1 MATDP
6 ATERVVYIRPRTI
19 LQVLGIVLA
28 TLAIIAFVYLAWHI
42 VTWILVAA
50 FLALALNPAVEHI
63 ERRGLKRGYA
73 AAIVFVLALAA
84 MVGLG
89 FLVLPPLVRQVSDF
103 IQAVPDLV
111 DDLVAGRGQLGFLQR
126 DYHIV
131 DRIRAAI
138 EEHGAGSLLGVTA
151 PALAVAQSVFSII
164 IGSVAIAFLTF
175 FMLLDGP
182 RLVERFYVFLPDS
195 ARPRWQRVGHEIYRT
210 VGGYVT
216 GNVVISV
223 IAGVAAAAVLFGLG
237 SKYSVALAVVVAILD
252 LVPLAGAT
260 MAAVI
265 VSTVVFVELGW
276 VKGVIVIGFFLLYQQ
291 LENHVLQP
299 VIYGRTVRLS
309 PLVVL
314 ISVLIGAEL
323 AGILG
328 ALAAI
333 PVAGIVQAVGREFLR
348 YRSESAPEPPSALPE
363 QTLPKG
369 GFAPGFRVPTLRAKG
384 ATAWQQLSAMR
395 PGKNDMKC
403 ARSSKARRWATR
415 SATNAGTMSR
425 QSSLRSN
432 SCSGAIQAARESF
445 TRSKW

>member
-1 MATDP
+1 MATSP
-6 ATERVVYIRPRTI
+6 TTERVVYIRPRTI
-19 LQVLGIVLA
+19 LQVLGIFLA
-28 TLAIIAFVYLAWHI
+28 TIAILAFVFLAWHI
-42 VTWILVAA
+42 ITWILVAV
-50 FLALALNPAVEHI
+50 FLALALNPAVEKF
-63 ERRGLKRGYA
+63 ERRGMRRGIA
-73 AAIVFVLALAA
+73 SATVFLLALAVI
-84 MVGLG
+84 VGLG
-89 FLVLPPLVRQVSDF
+89 FLVLPPLVRQVTDF
-103 IQAVPDLV
+103 IQAIPDLV

-182 RLVERFYVFLPDS
+182 RLVERFYALLPES
-195 ARPRWQRVGHEIYRT
+195 ARPRWERVGNDIYRT

-216 GNVVISV
+216 GNILISV
-223 IAGVAAAAVLFGLG
+223 IAGVAAMVALFAVG
-237 SKYSVALAVVVAILD
+237 SSYSVALAVVVAILD

-276 VKGVIVIGFFLLYQQ
+276 LKGVIIIVFFLLYQQ

-299 VIYGRTVRLS
+299 IIYGRTVQLS

-314 ISVLIGAEL
+314 ISILIGAEL

-333 PVAGIVQAVGREFLR
+333 PVAGIVQAVGRELLR
-348 YRSESAPEPPSALPE
+348 YRSEATPAPP
-363 QTLPKG
+363 
-369 GFAPGFRVPTLRAKG
+369 
-384 ATAWQQLSAMR
+384 
-395 PGKNDMKC
+395 
-403 ARSSKARRWATR
+403 
-415 SATNAGTMSR
+415 
-425 QSSLRSN
+425 
-432 SCSGAIQAARESF
+432 
-445 TRSKW
+445 

>member
-1 MATDP
+1 MATSP
-6 ATERVVYIRPRTI
+6 TTERVVYIRPRTI

-28 TLAIIAFVYLAWHI
+28 TLAILAFVYLAWHI
-42 VTWILVAA
+42 ITWILVAI
-50 FLALALNPAVEHI
+50 FLALALNPAVEKF
-63 ERRGLKRGYA
+63 ERRGMRRGYA
-73 AAIVFVLALAA
+73 SATVFLLALAA
-84 MVGLG
+84 IVGLG
-89 FLVLPPLVRQVSDF
+89 FLVLPPLVRQVTDF

-111 DDLVAGRGQLGFLQR
+111 DDLVAGRGALGFLQR

-138 EEHGAGSLLGVTA
+138 EDNGVGGVLGVTA
-151 PALAVAQSVFSII
+151 PAIAVAQSLFSVI
-164 IGSVAIAFLTF
+164 IGSVAIAFLTY

-182 RLVERFYVFLPDS
+182 RMVERFYAVLPES

-216 GNVVISV
+216 GNILISV
-223 IAGVAAAAVLFGLG
+223 IAGVAAMVALFAVG
-237 SKYSVALAVVVAILD
+237 SSYSVALAVVVAILD

-276 VKGVIVIGFFLLYQQ
+276 VRGVIIIVFFLLYQQ

-299 VIYGRTVRLS
+299 IIYGRTVQLS
-309 PLVVL
+309 PLIVL

-333 PVAGIVQAVGREFLR
+333 PVAGIIQAIGREILR
-348 YRSESAPEPPSALPE
+348 YRSEASPAPP
-363 QTLPKG
+363 
-369 GFAPGFRVPTLRAKG
+369 
-384 ATAWQQLSAMR
+384 
-395 PGKNDMKC
+395 
-403 ARSSKARRWATR
+403 
-415 SATNAGTMSR
+415 
-425 QSSLRSN
+425 
-432 SCSGAIQAARESF
+432 
-445 TRSKW
+445 

>member
-6 ATERVVYIRPRTI
+6 ASERVVYIRPRTI

-28 TLAIIAFVYLAWHI
+28 TLAVIAFVYLAWHI

-50 FLALALNPAVEHI
+50 FLALALNPAVEAF
-63 ERRGLKRGYA
+63 ERRGLRRGYA
-73 AAIVFVLALAA
+73 AAIVFILAVAA
-84 MVGLG
+84 IVGLG
-89 FLVLPPLVRQVSDF
+89 FLVLPPLIRQVTDF
-103 IQAVPDLV
+103 IQAIPNLV

-138 EEHGAGSLLGVTA
+138 EEHGAGSILGVTA
-151 PALAVAQSVFSII
+151 PALAVAQSVFSVIV
-164 IGSVAIAFLTF
+164 GSVAIAFLTF

-182 RLVERFYVFLPDS
+182 RMVERFYAFLPDS
-195 ARPRWQRVGHEIYRT
+195 ARPRWQRVGNEIYRT

-223 IAGVAAAAVLFGLG
+223 IAGVAAAIALFVLG

-265 VSTVVFVELGW
+265 VSAVVFVELGW
-276 VKGVIVIGFFLLYQQ
+276 VQGVIIIGFFLVYQQ
-291 LENHVLQP
+291 LENHILQP
-299 VIYGRTVRLS
+299 VIYGRTVQLS

-333 PVAGIVQAVGREFLR
+333 PVAGVVQAVGREFLR
-348 YRSESAPEPPSALPE
+348 YRAETAAAPP
-363 QTLPKG
+363 
-369 GFAPGFRVPTLRAKG
+369 
-384 ATAWQQLSAMR
+384 
-395 PGKNDMKC
+395 
-403 ARSSKARRWATR
+403 
-415 SATNAGTMSR
+415 
-425 QSSLRSN
+425 
-432 SCSGAIQAARESF
+432 
-445 TRSKW
+445 

>member
-1 MATDP
+1 MATSP
-6 ATERVVYIRPRTI
+6 TTERVVYIRPRTI

-42 VTWILVAA
+42 ITWILVAV
-50 FLALALNPAVEHI
+50 FLALALNPAVEKF
-63 ERRGLKRGYA
+63 ERRGMRRGYA
-73 AAIVFVLALAA
+73 SATVFLLALAA
-84 MVGLG
+84 IVGLG
-89 FLVLPPLVRQVSDF
+89 FLVLPPLVRQVTDF

-111 DDLVAGRGQLGFLQR
+111 DDLVAGRGPLGFLQR

-138 EEHGAGSLLGVTA
+138 EDNGVGGVLGVTA
-151 PALAVAQSVFSII
+151 PAIAVAQSLFSVI
-164 IGSVAIAFLTF
+164 IGSVVIAFLTY

-182 RLVERFYVFLPDS
+182 RMVERFYAFLPES
-195 ARPRWQRVGHEIYRT
+195 ARPRWQRVGKEIYRT

-216 GNVVISV
+216 GNILISV
-223 IAGVAAAAVLFGLG
+223 IAGVAAMIALFAVG
-237 SKYSVALAVVVAILD
+237 SSYSVALAVVVAILD

-276 VKGVIVIGFFLLYQQ
+276 VKGVIIIGFFLLYQQ

-299 VIYGRTVRLS
+299 IIYGRTVQLS
-309 PLVVL
+309 PLIVL

-333 PVAGIVQAVGREFLR
+333 PVAGIIQAVGRELLS
-348 YRSESAPEPPSALPE
+348 YRTETAPAPP
-363 QTLPKG
+363 
-369 GFAPGFRVPTLRAKG
+369 
-384 ATAWQQLSAMR
+384 
-395 PGKNDMKC
+395 
-403 ARSSKARRWATR
+403 
-415 SATNAGTMSR
+415 
-425 QSSLRSN
+425 
-432 SCSGAIQAARESF
+432 
-445 TRSKW
+445 